1 MRFVG
6 IMCISSIKRK
16 NKSNQRL
23 NSLTG
28 GCHATKSNF
37 NPRGIM
43 TTFLRSLFNVKSTG
57 LFGLVLALFFVT
69 PAVRGQVS
77 AYQVDQLPLATAATP
92 AALAAPYTTLVSG
105 VQTSGVYSTPLP
117 FDFTFGGTAYPAAT
131 NVHVSVKGFMAF
143 GTAPLA
149 TTTTPISTN
158 GSSGIISIFGSD
170 LRMTATN
177 WIRVKT
183 EGAAPNRI
191 FKVEWVAY
199 PFNSSDPNTTGLIM
213 QAWLYETSH
222 IIEFHYRTWNS
233 AQNTSFA
240 TFPLEIG
247 LRGATN
253 ADFKN
258 LVHPVNSDWPA
269 APATMALGTN
279 NNDFVALRRANTR
292 ILTGSNRLFRFTPV
306 TCFAPTVNPVA
317 VTDFSSATVTWNPAS
332 PVPGNNY
339 NWEIRT
345 SGAPGTP
352 GAVQS
357 GTNATSPVNLT
368 GLSGNTTYY
377 VYVQSQCAPGN
388 ASAWSVAQVFTTPC
402 TPVFPYIEEF
412 ETVTTPA
419 LPACTSIQNIGTGNN
434 WETTN
439 AFEEGFFDQHLAYQ
453 GLGGEAANVWFFTRG
468 LSLTGGVTYRLQYDY
483 GGSTTFATIVNRMEV
498 RLGTGANNAAMVA
511 GTQLIDHNDIKDSPV
526 TNVIN
531 FTPATTGTYYI
542 GFRGY
547 SAQNNGRMF
556 LDNIYVDLATCFP
569 PTALSSGT
577 VTPTSATISWTPPS
591 TVPGAGYQYYLST
604 VNTAP
609 SASTLP
615 TANAPTNIVNL
626 TGLTQG
632 TTYYFWVRSNCG
644 SGDLSG
650 WSLTAGTFTTPT
662 LPAVTYCIPSG
673 AGFAQDPNGIT
684 NVTVGTI
691 NNTTGIELPDYY
703 GNYSNL
709 ITSVAQGANVPIS
722 VTLATG
728 WTYDVTVWVDWNND
742 GDFADTGELVVQGNS
757 SSAVPTTVAM
767 SFTVPLTATLGA
779 HRMRVG
785 GIDFGPLTN
794 PCRTGTWQAFEDYTL
809 FVTPAPAPMTLSAL
823 SVTTCPN
830 IPSTPVV
837 TLTSA
842 LANYT
847 SYSWSPVA
855 GVTGNATTGWQFAP
869 NATTVYTL
877 TGFNSTNFESN
888 TTTLTV
894 NVNQPPTPIVISP
907 AAPTVCQAGPAV
919 ALVASGGIVTGQLIH
934 YEGFNS
940 GFPAGWDRDVVINA
954 AGGTPAAANWAIGA
968 NGSAPWL
975 GAIFSN
981 DNSSYVYSDSDAAGF
996 GSNVT
1001 TRLTSLPIAVTN
1013 PNFPATEPQY
1023 TSASLSFWH
1032 FFDYLGGEQARVLVA
1047 TGPTYATWTN
1057 LATYTSEQG
1066 ASNNFQNVV
1075 LNLTPYIGQN
1085 IRIRFEYA
1093 NATWD
1098 WGWAIDNFLVTGS
1111 GTSAITWSPVTGLYT
1126 DAAATIPYTG
1136 TGAATVYAMP
1146 STNTQ
1151 YTASATL
1158 GSCTT
1163 QTLVDV
1169 TVSPIV
1175 AGGVL
1180 PLTQNACSSASNLTL
1195 TGTTGTVTG
1204 WEYATNA
1211 AFTVGVTPIPASA
1224 SATLTSAQIGTFA
1237 GTRYFRAVVTN
1248 GSCTAY
1254 SNIVSITFNTK
1265 IWNGSWNPPGAPTLS
1280 NAVIFQANYTQASG
1294 TLNACSVRVESGNVV
1309 FNPNTNLVVQ
1319 NEVVRVGGTL
1329 TFENNASLVQIDD
1342 DAVNSGYI
1350 VYKRDSQPMIQYDFT
1365 YWSSPLYPQ
1374 TLVGLSPLTLSD
1386 KYFTYDPVIDNYVQV
1401 NANTIMDPGRGYII
1415 RAPQGYNATPQV
1427 FPGVFNGGSNDGV
1440 PNNGVIN
1447 IDIVSPT
1454 TESYNL
1460 IGNPYPSAIDAND
1473 FYAENSSLIDGNF
1486 YFWTHNTPIDPL
1498 NYTQSDYAVWNSSG
1512 GVGTAGG
1519 GVGNSN
1525 VPDGSIAAGQGFFV
1539 VGNVVTAGSP
1549 LTFNNNMRI
1558 TGSNGMFFRPD
1569 GTKRQV
1575 DQTEKHRVWLEL
1587 TNAQGA
1593 YKQTLV
1599 GYIAGATHEKEP
1611 AFDAVMIDGGNS
1623 VSLYS
1628 VVGSHNLA
1636 IQGRALPF
1644 DTADVVPLGFSV
1656 STGGTY
1662 TISLSNFDG
1671 LFDNQDVYLED
1682 LYLGTIQNLKTAN
1695 YSFTAPAGIF
1705 NDRFQ
1710 LRYNENALG
1719 VQDNQ
1724 FDDNSVVIYKNDS
1737 GIQINSGTVDIK
1749 DVKVFDMRGRLVT
1762 SKEEVASTSLTVSL
1776 DVPQQVL
1783 IVQVTSQDN
1792 RVVTKKIVY

>member
-1 MRFVG
+1 
-6 IMCISSIKRK
+6 
-16 NKSNQRL
+16 
-23 NSLTG
+23 
-28 GCHATKSNF
+28 
-37 NPRGIM
+37 M
-43 TTFLRSLFNVKSTG
+43 TTILRSVFSAKSWALVALVVL
-57 LFGLVLALFFVT
+57 LFGS
-69 PAVRGQVS
+69 PAKAQVS
-77 AYQVDQLPLATAATP
+77 AYTVEQLQLGSPPSTSLP
-92 AALAAPYTTLVSG
+92 ALITTG
-105 VQTSGVYSTPLP
+105 STPLS
-117 FDFTFGGTAYPAAT
+117 GTANATTPIEDAVYNFSLPIPFTYNGVTYPIGT
-131 NVHVSVKGFMAF
+131 TVYVSVNGFIRF
-143 GTAPLA
+143 GTSPAVNL
-149 TTTTPISTN
+149 TTPISTN
-158 GSSGIISIFGSD
+158 GGTASISIFGADMRLTSPSAIRYRLD
-170 LRMTATN
+170 GASPNAILKIE
-177 WIRVKT
+177 WI
-183 EGAAPNRI
+183 AQPIAPG
-191 FKVEWVAY
+191 
-199 PFNSSDPNTTGLIM
+199 NTFALIM
-213 QAWLYETSH
+213 QMWLYETTNV
-222 IIEFHYRTWNS
+222 IEFHYRNYSGGGAAW
-233 AQNTSFA
+233 
-240 TFPLEIG
+240 PLPAEAEIG

-258 LVHPVNSDWPA
+258 LTFSPALPVEPNDEWPGQTGTN
-269 APATMALGTN
+269 PLGEMALGTVN
-279 NNDFVALRRANTR
+279 NAKV
-292 ILTGSNRLFRFTPV
+292 ILQRPHADIDVNSNRLFRFTPV
-306 TCFAPTVNPVA
+306 TCFAPVVNPV
-317 VTDFSSATVTWNPAS
+317 SAITATTATLSWNPAS
-332 PVPGNNY
+332 PVPANNY

-345 SGAPGTP
+345 GGTPGTP

-357 GTNATSPVNLT
+357 GTNAVSPVNLT
-368 GLSGNTTYY
+368 GLAGNTTYY
-377 VYVQSQCAPGN
+377 VYVQSQCSAGD

-402 TPVFPYIEEF
+402 TPVFPYF
-412 ETVTTPA
+412 EYFDADEGGEPI
-419 LPACTSIQNIGTGNN
+419 PGGIPFCTSVQNLGAGNS

-439 AFEEGFFDQHLAYQ
+439 AIEEGFFDEHLAYQ
-453 GLGGEAANVWFFTRG
+453 GLGGTAANVWFFTRAV
-468 LSLTGGVTYRLQYDY
+468 SLTSGVTYRLSYDY

-498 RLGTGANNAAMVA
+498 RLGTANTNAAMVA
-511 GTQLIDHNDIKDSPV
+511 GTLLVDHNEIKDSPV
-526 TNVIN
+526 SNVIN
-531 FTPATTGTYYI
+531 FTPTVTGTYYI
-542 GFRGY
+542 GFRAY
-547 SAQNNGRMF
+547 SAQNNGRLF
-556 LDNIYVDLATCFP
+556 LDTIELTEATCFP
-569 PTALSSGT
+569 PTALAAGT
-577 VTPTSATISWTPPS
+577 VTPTSATISWTAPAA
-591 TVPGAGYQYYLST
+591 VPGSGYQYYLST
-604 VNTAP
+604 VNTP
-609 SASTLP
+609 PTGSTVP
-615 TANAPTNIVNL
+615 TGNAPTNIVNL

-650 WSLTAGTFTTPT
+650 WATTAGTFTTPT
-662 LPAVTYCIPSG
+662 LPAVTYCTPSG
-673 AGFAQDPNGIT
+673 AGYFQDPNGIT
-684 NVTVGTI
+684 NVTIGTI

-1066 ASNNFQNVV
+1066 AANNFQNVV

-1180 PLTQNACSSASNLTL
+1180 PLTQNACSSASDLTL

-1309 FNPNTNLVVQ
+1309 FNSGTNLVVQ

-1350 VYKRDSQPMIQYDFT
+1350 VYKRNSQPMVQFDFT

-1386 KYFTYDPVIDNYVQV
+1386 KYFTYDPIIDNYVQV

-1512 GVGTAGG
+1512 GIGTAGG

-1719 VQDNQ
+1719 TPNQ
-1724 FDDNSVVIYKNDS
+1724 FDDNSVVIYKNS
-1737 GIQINSGTVDIK
+1737 QGIQINTGNVDIK

-1762 SKEEVASTSLTVSL
+1762 LKEDVAAASLTVSL